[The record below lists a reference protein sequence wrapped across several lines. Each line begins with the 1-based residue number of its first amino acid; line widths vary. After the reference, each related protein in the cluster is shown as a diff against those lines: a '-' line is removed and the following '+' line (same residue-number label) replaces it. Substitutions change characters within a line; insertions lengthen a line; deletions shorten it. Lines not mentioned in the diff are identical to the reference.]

1 MAGLNGQ
8 SDWLAVIG
16 RSLAFLCLSKAM
28 ESEPGKYDTVLKK
41 VAFLE
46 GLGLRATPPRRRR
59 AVRRRPWLNCIG
71 KAKKKISAIEVKIA
85 CPRRGG

>member
-46 GLGLRATPPRRRR
+46 GLGLPRDAAAQAAGSSAASVAELHRQK
-59 AVRRRPWLNCIG
+59 
-71 KAKKKISAIEVKIA
+71 KAKKKNVTKKK
-85 CPRRGG
+85 